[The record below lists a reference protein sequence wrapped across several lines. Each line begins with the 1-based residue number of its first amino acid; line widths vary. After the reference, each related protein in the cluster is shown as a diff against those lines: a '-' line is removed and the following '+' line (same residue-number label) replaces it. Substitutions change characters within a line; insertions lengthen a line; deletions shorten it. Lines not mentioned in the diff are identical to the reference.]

1 MPVMPMGML
10 GVTSDRRRHVWI
22 YTGQNKQKRH
32 PHLGLRPLRS
42 GGQFPG
48 KGERERERER
58 EIERE
63 MTEKTITPSPTNPN
77 AWSIYID
84 IRCKHK
90 IIAIYIRCKPMSDL
104 VGVGWGVTLAS
115 SFTGGRKGK
124 M

>member
-1 MPVMPMGML
+1 MFGFIPDKTNKRGIRTLAFVPCGATNISL
-10 GVTSDRRRHVWI
+10 GRRE
-22 YTGQNKQKRH
+22 
-32 PHLGLRPLRS
+32 
-42 GGQFPG
+42 G
-48 KGERERERER
+48 KRERER
-58 EIERE
+58 EIERERE

-77 AWSIYID
+77 AWSISID